1 MARKPT
7 TDGFTEMFGQFG
19 RDLKMPSVDVEAIL
33 EHHRKNF
40 EALQKSAAASAS
52 GATTVL
58 AKQKAI
64 LEASMQEITEMARS
78 LQTPGTPQDVMTRQA
93 QFARR
98 AFETAVANASDVASL
113 VNKSGTES
121 VEILRAR
128 IREAMD
134 EIRSAYDKKS

>member
-1 MARKPT
+1 MAKKPT
-7 TDGFTEMFGQFG
+7 TDSFSEMFGQFG
-19 RDLKMPSVDVEAIL
+19 RDLKMPGVDVDAIL
-33 EHHRKNF
+33 DHHRKNL

-52 GATTVL
+52 GATSVL
-58 AKQKAI
+58 TRQKEI
-64 LEASMQEITEMARS
+64 LEASMHDITEMARS
-78 LQTPGTPQDVMTRQA
+78 FQVPGTPQDVMTRQA

-98 AFETAVANASDVASL
+98 AFETAVANASEVASL